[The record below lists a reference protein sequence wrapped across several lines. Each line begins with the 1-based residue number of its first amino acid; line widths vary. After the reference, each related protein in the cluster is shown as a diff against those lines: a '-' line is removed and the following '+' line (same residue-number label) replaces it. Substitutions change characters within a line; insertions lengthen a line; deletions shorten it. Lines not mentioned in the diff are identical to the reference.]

1 MKIII
6 LLKSN
11 YNQKA
16 SSQENTGFNMLQT
29 PFNPSA
35 PICYYKH
42 VACATLIC
50 KRGCIPLEG
59 LLFYMNTKERG

>member
-6 LLKSN
+6 LFKSN

-42 VACATLIC
+42 VACATLKLIVN
-50 KRGCIPLEG
+50 EG
-59 LLFYMNTKERG
+59 VFH